1 MNTAAKLIEGRTFA
15 LLSLP
20 SKAKKLLIL
29 EEGGG
34 GGMGTWVQL
43 EFPDA

>member
-20 SKAKKLLIL
+20 SKAKNCLFLRRGV
-29 EEGGG
+29 GGG
-34 GGMGTWVQL
+34 DGDMGT
-43 EFPDA
+43 AGIS

>member
-20 SKAKKLLIL
+20 SKAKNCLFLRRGV
-29 EEGGG
+29 GGDG
-34 GGMGTWVQL
+34 DMGT
-43 EFPDA
+43 AGIS